1 MRMPI
6 KLVELDVWLDERE
19 ETQAPAEKDFG
30 LGDGRVASDA
40 SSHLMG
46 TLLEALTKPGTL
58 APLTENLTLWMAAC
72 DHAQTCAMCRSG
84 LAALAGVG
92 DTPEGTL
99 GALLA
104 HTSLDSASACSGRR
118 TARRLPRAPDAAA
131 LASYVA
137 IIRAD
142 GEEAAA
148 TRLPAVARHLRGC
161 PLCRRDVADALAA
174 LQSLDVVRGE

>member
-6 KLVELDVWLDERE
+6 KLVELNVWLDERE

-30 LGDGRVASDA
+30 LGDGRVAPDA

-46 TLLEALTKPGTL
+46 MLLEALTNPGAL
-58 APLTENLTLWMAAC
+58 APLTEDLALWIAAC

-92 DTPEGTL
+92 DTPDGAL

-104 HTSLDSASACSGRR
+104 HTALDGASAGSGRR
-118 TARRLPRAPDAAA
+118 TPRRLRPAPDAAA
-131 LASYVA
+131 LASYVT

-142 GEEAAA
+142 GESAAA
-148 TRLPAVARHLRGC
+148 TQLPAVATHLRGC
-161 PLCRRDVADALAA
+161 PLCRRDVVDALAA
-174 LQSLDVVRGE
+174 LQSLAPDAP

>member
-6 KLVELDVWLDERE
+6 KLVELDVWLDERD
-19 ETQAPAEKDFG
+19 TVAASAVKGAG
-30 LGDGRVASDA
+30 LGDRRVARDA
-40 SSHLMG
+40 SSHLMSM
-46 TLLEALTKPGTL
+46 LLEALTNPGAL
-58 APLTENLTLWMAAC
+58 ASLTESLSLWMTAC

-84 LAALAGVG
+84 LVALAGLG

-104 HTSLDSASACSGRR
+104 HMAQDGASAGSGRR
-118 TARRLPRAPDAAA
+118 MASRAAPDAAA

-137 IIRAD
+137 LIRAE
-142 GEEAAA
+142 GEVAAS
-148 TRLPAVARHLRGC
+148 TRLPAVVRHLRGC

-174 LQSLDVVRGE
+174 LQSLAPDVP

>member
-6 KLVELDVWLDERE
+6 KLVELDIWLDERD
-19 ETQAPAEKDFG
+19 TAAVSVAKGVG

-46 TLLEALTKPGTL
+46 TLLEALSNPGAL
-58 APLTENLTLWMAAC
+58 APLTENLTIWMAAC

-137 IIRAD
+137 IIRAE

-174 LQSLDVVRGE
+174 LQSLNVVRGE

>member
-6 KLVELDVWLDERE
+6 KLVELDVWLDERD
-19 ETQAPAEKDFG
+19 TAAASAVKGAG

-40 SSHLMG
+40 SSHLMSM
-46 TLLEALTKPGTL
+46 LLEALTNPGAL
-58 APLTENLTLWMAAC
+58 APLTESLSLWMTAC

-84 LAALAGVG
+84 LVALAGVG

-104 HTSLDSASACSGRR
+104 HMAQDGASAGSGRR
-118 TARRLPRAPDAAA
+118 MASRAPPAPDAAA

-137 IIRAD
+137 LIRAE
-142 GEEAAA
+142 GEVAAS
-148 TRLPAVARHLRGC
+148 TRLPAVVRHLRGC

-174 LQSLDVVRGE
+174 LQSLAPDAP

>member
-6 KLVELDVWLDERE
+6 KLVELDIWLDERD
-19 ETQAPAEKDFG
+19 TAAVSVAKGVG

-46 TLLEALTKPGTL
+46 TLLEALSNPGAL

-84 LAALAGVG
+84 LAALA
-92 DTPEGTL
+92 
-99 GALLA
+99 
-104 HTSLDSASACSGRR
+104 
-118 TARRLPRAPDAAA
+118 
-131 LASYVA
+131 SYIA

-142 GEEAAA
+142 GEASAA
-148 TRLPAVARHLRGC
+148 TRLPAVASHLRGC

-174 LQSLDVVRGE
+174 LQSLAPDAP